1 MPYSIFI
8 AVRKEVKTL
17 HINYLVED
25 NLSEKVLHL
34 LNTIYLSK
42 TSANYVEK
50 VKDILEYK
58 TENKTDAA
66 L

>member
-25 NLSEKVLHL
+25 NLSEEVLH
-34 LNTIYLSK
+34 YL
-42 TSANYVEK
+42 
-50 VKDILEYK
+50 
-58 TENKTDAA
+58 A
-66 L
+66 LFT